1 MTRNLAICIAII
13 SIFAALALAPA
24 TPAQAFDT
32 VYVTR
37 HADKQDPAPYRAAGH
52 DELTPL
58 SRRGMERAEALAL
71 LLAGADIRAVYAG
84 TTTRAL
90 ATAVPLAQRLGLT
103 VSTDRSLYDA
113 HGLAGFLAAVKG
125 SKGRAGAALI
135 VAHGHTLV
143 AILTVLTGAGPG
155 AIPLDYGRLF
165 VLERDEKG
173 NFNLARRLDY

>member
-1 MTRNLAICIAII
+1 MSRNIPIYIAII
-13 SIFAALALAPA
+13 SIVTALALAPA
-24 TPAQAFDT
+24 TPAHAFGT

-37 HADKQDPAPYRAAGH
+37 HADKQSPAPYRAAGH

-71 LLAGADIRAVYAG
+71 LLAGADISAVYAS

-90 ATAVPLAQRLGLT
+90 ATAVPLARRLGLT
-103 VSTDRSLYDA
+103 VSTDRSLYDTQ
-113 HGLAGFLAAVKG
+113 GLAGFLAAVKG
-125 SKGRAGAALI
+125 LKDSPGAALI

-143 AILTVLTGAGPG
+143 DIITLLTGVGPG
-155 AIPLDYGRLF
+155 AVPLDYGRLF

-173 NFNLARRLDY
+173 NFNLSRRLDY